1 MNNRRRL
8 HRYRPL
14 IIGGALVLGA
24 LEMLA
29 LQRSRRQ
36 RRRAG
41 SLPRTAETEALSA
54 A

>member
-1 MNNRRRL
+1 MTATRPL
-8 HRYRPL
+8 HRYRPRIGRRL

-24 LEMLA
+24 LEVLA

-36 RRRAG
+36 RRQ
-41 SLPRTAETEALSA
+41 AETPKRLA